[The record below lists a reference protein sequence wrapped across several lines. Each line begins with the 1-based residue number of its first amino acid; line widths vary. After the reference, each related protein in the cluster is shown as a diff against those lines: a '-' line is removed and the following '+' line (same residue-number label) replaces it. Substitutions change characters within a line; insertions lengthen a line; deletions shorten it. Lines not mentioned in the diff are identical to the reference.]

1 MNILITGKPGI
12 GKTTLI
18 QKVVQSCDNVAGF
31 YTKEIRKNGRRVG
44 FAIVTMDGKSGVLA
58 HADIDSPFRVSKY
71 KVNIPDIE
79 NICVPSIDF
88 NADIIVID
96 EIGKMELYSE
106 SFKDIVLKAL
116 DTKNVVATIM
126 ERSHPFCN
134 TIKKRKD
141 TTVYTVTKEN
151 RDNLVNTVK
160 KEITC

>member
-18 QKVVQSCDNVAGF
+18 QNIVQSCDNVAGF
-31 YTKEIRKNGRRVG
+31 YTKEIRKNGQRVG
-44 FAIVTMDGKSGVLA
+44 FAIKTMDGKTGVLA
-58 HADIDSPFRVSKY
+58 HIDIDSPVSVSKY
-71 KVNIPDIE
+71 KVNIPAIE
-79 NICVPSIDF
+79 NICVPSINF
-88 NADIIVID
+88 SAGVIVID

-141 TTVYTVTKEN
+141 TILYGVTKEN
-151 RDNLVNTVK
+151 RDELVDTIKRN
-160 KEITC
+160 ITC